1 MAWRSAENVRQR
13 GQEPYIYLLLLTTK
27 GRKENII
34 EGLDA
39 GADDYLTK
47 PFDPQ
52 ELQVRL
58 RTGMRIVKLQ
68 AEIIEARE
76 ALRVQATHDA
86 LTGVW
91 NRRAILE
98 MLGTE
103 LVRSS
108 RDDLPVAVAMADLD
122 HFKRINDTYGHI
134 AGDAVLREAVSRM
147 RALLR
152 PYDAMGRY
160 GGEEFLVVLPGC
172 TAQDAFR
179 LAERLRIGISQE
191 PMVIPGGTIEVT
203 SSLGVAANDM
213 TAALDATALI
223 QAADTA
229 LYRAKA
235 GGRNRVE
242 VATATDLTSHTA
254 SSNIAAVYVNGGAML
269 EEGIVGFLAGAQLP
283 GQGGRAVKILIAE
296 DDMVSRRLLEATLI
310 KWGYE
315 VVVTCDGTAAWEV
328 LQRADAPPLAILDW
342 MMPGMDGIEVC
353 RQGSTRRLCPR
364 HPISFFSRQRDAGR
378 ISLPVC
384 ARART
389 TMSRSLL
396 TAKSC
401 GRVSKWACV
410 SWSCNR
416 AWRTASKPS
425 KRPWHGCKQLQGLLP
440 DMFILQKNP

>member
-1 MAWRSAENVRQR
+1 MKVLIAEDDMVSRRLLEAMLTKWGYEVTVTRDGVEAWEVLQGADAPSVAILDWMMPGLDGVEVCRKVRQR

-76 ALRVQATHDA
+76 ALRIQATHDA

-108 RDDLPVAVAMADLD
+108 RDALPVAVAMVDLD
-122 HFKRINDTYGHI
+122 HFKRINDTYGHVV
-134 AGDAVLREAVSRM
+134 GDTVLRESVNRM

-152 PYDAMGRY
+152 PYDALGRY

-172 TAQDAFR
+172 TTQDAFR
-179 LAERLRIGISQE
+179 LAERLRMGISQE
-191 PMVIPGGTIEVT
+191 PMVIPEGTVEVT
-203 SSLGVAANDM
+203 SSLGVATND
-213 TAALDATALI
+213 TTTPLDATALI

-235 GGRNRVE
+235 KGRNRVE
-242 VATATDLTSHTA
+242 AAATDLTSHPA
-254 SSNIAAVYVNGGAML
+254 SSNI
-269 EEGIVGFLAGAQLP
+269 
-283 GQGGRAVKILIAE
+283 
-296 DDMVSRRLLEATLI
+296 
-310 KWGYE
+310 
-315 VVVTCDGTAAWEV
+315 
-328 LQRADAPPLAILDW
+328 
-342 MMPGMDGIEVC
+342 
-353 RQGSTRRLCPR
+353 
-364 HPISFFSRQRDAGR
+364 
-378 ISLPVC
+378 
-384 ARART
+384 
-389 TMSRSLL
+389 
-396 TAKSC
+396 
-401 GRVSKWACV
+401 
-410 SWSCNR
+410 
-416 AWRTASKPS
+416 
-425 KRPWHGCKQLQGLLP
+425 GLYT
-440 DMFILQKNP
+440 